1 MFLNGLKHNLLK
13 TKVNKTRQKPVQ
25 TRQSACIQTV
35 GVLVDARFFE
45 EWSGLKKMIDN
56 LSQSVENKIVFYT
69 EKKEVNTTENQI
81 ALRAGDFSL
90 VGGLKN
96 HEVEAFIKKPFDLL
110 LSYYSTENVFL
121 DFVSAQS
128 NALFRV
134 GVSEDMMEFNDLTI
148 KTPLNQI
155 DVFERELINYLKI
168 LKRIK

>member
-1 MFLNGLKHNLLK
+1 M
-13 TKVNKTRQKPVQ
+13 
-25 TRQSACIQTV
+25 
-35 GVLVDARFFE
+35 
-45 EWSGLKKMIDN
+45 MDN

-69 EKKEVNTTENQI
+69 ENKEVNTTENQI
-81 ALRAGDFSL
+81 ALRAGDFNF

-96 HEVEAFIKKPFDLL
+96 SEIEAFVKKPFDLL

-148 KTPLNQI
+148 KTPLNQV

>member
-13 TKVNKTRQKPVQ
+13 TKVNKTRQKPIQ
-25 TRQSACIQTV
+25 TRQSTCIQTV

-45 EWSGLKKMIDN
+45 EWSGLKKMMDN
-56 LSQSVENKIVFYT
+56 LSQSVESKIVFYT
-69 EKKEVNTTENQI
+69 EKKEANTAENQI
-81 ALRAGDFSL
+81 ALRANDFSL

-96 HEVEAFIKKPFDLL
+96 PEIEAFVKKPFDLL